1 MPARRTRSQSTKAAS
16 AVSLDTVLLA
26 TAIGA
31 GVAAYFFLDAAPEV
45 VATSCIAAVVVV
57 LIYGGKVQKYVRGRK
72 PKAAKKAAPKSP
84 KPTRVQP
91 KRSATPE
98 PLSRKPSSPKK
109 KPAAKK
115 PRAASPAPAKKPA
128 VKKSPARKPA
138 AKKPATRKAAVSPK
152 KRGGS
157 RATLEALASARST
170 PASAAWESTSEPGL
184 ASMASRASTFEIY
197 AGDARGAQ
205 DDARDVGRRLQEQ
218 RLHEVPPAQVGEL
231 ARGEL
236 KHSPPSPLK

>member
-1 MPARRTRSQSTKAAS
+1 MYHIVGRHNGILCIRRDFVKSVTISLISQVSCVLVIPTSTNPGPN
-16 AVSLDTVLLA
+16 VLK
-26 TAIGA
+26 
-31 GVAAYFFLDAAPEV
+31 
-45 VATSCIAAVVVV
+45 AVVII

-109 KPAAKK
+109 PAAKPAAK

-152 KRGGS
+152 KPRGGS

-170 PASAAWESTSEPGL
+170 PAT
-184 ASMASRASTFEIY
+184 RA
-197 AGDARGAQ
+197 
-205 DDARDVGRRLQEQ
+205 
-218 RLHEVPPAQVGEL
+218 
-231 ARGEL
+231 EL
-236 KHSPPSPLK
+236 KTTLETLGVDFKSSDSTKYLQRKLEMWLEEN

>member
-1 MPARRTRSQSTKAAS
+1 MPATRRTRAQTAKAS
-16 AVSLDTVLLA
+16 AVSLDTILLA

-45 VATSCIAAVVVV
+45 VITSCIAAVTVV

-72 PKAAKKAAPKSP
+72 PKAAKPKAAASP

-109 KPAAKK
+109 KPAAK

-128 VKKSPARKPA
+128 VKKSPPPKKPA
-138 AKKPATRKAAVSPK
+138 AKKPARKAAVSPK
-152 KRGGS
+152 KPAARGGS

-170 PASAAWESTSEPGL
+170 PAT
-184 ASMASRASTFEIY
+184 RA
-197 AGDARGAQ
+197 
-205 DDARDVGRRLQEQ
+205 
-218 RLHEVPPAQVGEL
+218 
-231 ARGEL
+231 EL
-236 KHSPPSPLK
+236 KTTLETLGVDFKSSDSTKYLQRKLENWLEEN

>member
-1 MPARRTRSQSTKAAS
+1 MPATRRTRAQTAKAS
-16 AVSLDTVLLA
+16 AVSLDTILLA

-45 VATSCIAAVVVV
+45 VFASCIAAITVV

-128 VKKSPARKPA
+128 VKKSPPPKKPA
-138 AKKPATRKAAVSPK
+138 AKKPARKAAVSPK
-152 KRGGS
+152 KPAARGGS

-170 PASAAWESTSEPGL
+170 PAT
-184 ASMASRASTFEIY
+184 RA
-197 AGDARGAQ
+197 
-205 DDARDVGRRLQEQ
+205 
-218 RLHEVPPAQVGEL
+218 
-231 ARGEL
+231 EL
-236 KHSPPSPLK
+236 KTTLETLGVDFKSSDSTKYLQRKLENWLEEN

>member
-1 MPARRTRSQSTKAAS
+1 MPARRTRSQSAKGATL
-16 AVSLDTVLLA
+16 VSLDTILLA
-26 TAIGA
+26 TAVGA

-45 VATSCIAAVVVV
+45 VISSCIAAVVVV

-152 KRGGS
+152 KPARGGS

-170 PASAAWESTSEPGL
+170 PAT
-184 ASMASRASTFEIY
+184 RA
-197 AGDARGAQ
+197 
-205 DDARDVGRRLQEQ
+205 
-218 RLHEVPPAQVGEL
+218 
-231 ARGEL
+231 EL
-236 KHSPPSPLK
+236 KTTLETLGVDFKSSDSTKYLQRKLENWLEEN

>member
-1 MPARRTRSQSTKAAS
+1 MPARRTRSQSAKGATL
-16 AVSLDTVLLA
+16 VSLDTILLA
-26 TAIGA
+26 TAVGA
-31 GVAAYFFLDAAPEV
+31 GVAAYFFLDVAPEV
-45 VATSCIAAVVVV
+45 VISSCIAAVTVV

-98 PLSRKPSSPKK
+98 PLSRKPASPKK

-128 VKKSPARKPA
+128 
-138 AKKPATRKAAVSPK
+138 TRKAAISPK

-170 PASAAWESTSEPGL
+170 PAT
-184 ASMASRASTFEIY
+184 RA
-197 AGDARGAQ
+197 
-205 DDARDVGRRLQEQ
+205 
-218 RLHEVPPAQVGEL
+218 
-231 ARGEL
+231 EL
-236 KHSPPSPLK
+236 KTTLETLGVEFKSSDSTKYLQRKLEVWLEEN

>member
-1 MPARRTRSQSTKAAS
+1 MPARRTRSQSAKDATL
-16 AVSLDTVLLA
+16 VSLDTILLA
-26 TAIGA
+26 TAVGA
-31 GVAAYFFLDAAPEV
+31 GVAAYFFLDVAPEIV
-45 VATSCIAAVVVV
+45 VSSCIAALVIV

-84 KPTRVQP
+84 KPTRVQS

-115 PRAASPAPAKKPA
+115 AVAKPAASPKPKRAAAASPKKPAVKAAPAKKPA
-128 VKKSPARKPA
+128 AKPA

-152 KRGGS
+152 KPRGGS

-170 PASAAWESTSEPGL
+170 PA
-184 ASMASRASTFEIY
+184 
-197 AGDARGAQ
+197 
-205 DDARDVGRRLQEQ
+205 RR
-218 RLHEVPPAQVGEL
+218 RVEL
-231 ARGEL
+231 NQ
-236 KHSPPSPLK
+236 

>member
-1 MPARRTRSQSTKAAS
+1 MPATRRTRSQSAKGATL
-16 AVSLDTVLLA
+16 VSLDTILLA
-26 TAIGA
+26 TAVGA
-31 GVAAYFFLDAAPEV
+31 GVAAYFFLDVAPEV
-45 VATSCIAAVVVV
+45 VISSCIAAVTVV

-115 PRAASPAPAKKPA
+115 AVAKPAASPKPKRAAAASPKAVKAAPAKKPA
-128 VKKSPARKPA
+128 SRPKAP
-138 AKKPATRKAAVSPK
+138 AKKPARKAAVSPK
-152 KRGGS
+152 KPRGGS

-170 PASAAWESTSEPGL
+170 PAT
-184 ASMASRASTFEIY
+184 RA
-197 AGDARGAQ
+197 
-205 DDARDVGRRLQEQ
+205 
-218 RLHEVPPAQVGEL
+218 
-231 ARGEL
+231 EL
-236 KHSPPSPLK
+236 KTTLETLGVDFKSSDSTKYLQRKLENWLEEN

>member
-1 MPARRTRSQSTKAAS
+1 M
-16 AVSLDTVLLA
+16 A
-26 TAIGA
+26 TAESSESSEDETLPVAQLRIVRPAGRGA
-31 GVAAYFFLDAAPEV
+31 TDLTLPMCARVALVKVKLEHELGVPE
-45 VATSCIAAVVVV
+45 ADQR

-109 KPAAKK
+109 KPAAK
-115 PRAASPAPAKKPA
+115 PRAESPAPAKKPA
-128 VKKSPARKPA
+128 VKKSPAKKPA
-138 AKKPATRKAAVSPK
+138 SKPKAPAKKPATRKAAVSPK

-170 PASAAWESTSEPGL
+170 PAT
-184 ASMASRASTFEIY
+184 RA
-197 AGDARGAQ
+197 
-205 DDARDVGRRLQEQ
+205 
-218 RLHEVPPAQVGEL
+218 
-231 ARGEL
+231 EL
-236 KHSPPSPLK
+236 KTTLETLGVDFKSSDSTKYLQRKLENWLEEN

>member
-1 MPARRTRSQSTKAAS
+1 MCLQLFWCTTIKTRR
-16 AVSLDTVLLA
+16 
-26 TAIGA
+26 
-31 GVAAYFFLDAAPEV
+31 
-45 VATSCIAAVVVV
+45 
-57 LIYGGKVQKYVRGRK
+57 
-72 PKAAKKAAPKSP
+72 KAAPKSP

-152 KRGGS
+152 KPRGGS

-170 PASAAWESTSEPGL
+170 PAT
-184 ASMASRASTFEIY
+184 RA
-197 AGDARGAQ
+197 
-205 DDARDVGRRLQEQ
+205 
-218 RLHEVPPAQVGEL
+218 
-231 ARGEL
+231 EL
-236 KHSPPSPLK
+236 KTTLETLGVDFKSSDSTKYLQRKLENWLEEN

>member
-1 MPARRTRSQSTKAAS
+1 MPATRRTRSQSAKGATL
-16 AVSLDTVLLA
+16 VSLDTILLA
-26 TAIGA
+26 TAVGA
-31 GVAAYFFLDAAPEV
+31 GVAAYFFLDVAPEV
-45 VATSCIAAVVVV
+45 VVASCIAAVTVV

-98 PLSRKPSSPKK
+98 PLSRKPASPKK

-170 PASAAWESTSEPGL
+170 PAT
-184 ASMASRASTFEIY
+184 RA
-197 AGDARGAQ
+197 
-205 DDARDVGRRLQEQ
+205 
-218 RLHEVPPAQVGEL
+218 
-231 ARGEL
+231 EL
-236 KHSPPSPLK
+236 KTTLETLGVDFKSSDSTKYLQRKLENWLEEN

>member
-1 MPARRTRSQSTKAAS
+1 MPATRRTRAQTAKAS
-16 AVSLDTVLLA
+16 AVSLDTILLA

-45 VATSCIAAVVVV
+45 VITSCIAAVVVV
-57 LIYGGKVQKYVRGRK
+57 IIYGGKVQKYVRGRK

-109 KPAAKK
+109 PAAKK
-115 PRAASPAPAKKPA
+115 AVAKPAASPKPKRAAAASPKKPA
-128 VKKSPARKPA
+128 AIAKPAKKPA

-152 KRGGS
+152 KPARGGS

-170 PASAAWESTSEPGL
+170 PAT
-184 ASMASRASTFEIY
+184 RA
-197 AGDARGAQ
+197 
-205 DDARDVGRRLQEQ
+205 
-218 RLHEVPPAQVGEL
+218 
-231 ARGEL
+231 EL
-236 KHSPPSPLK
+236 KTTLETLGVDFKSSDSTKYLQRKLENWLEEN